1 MVTDFVLVFDFFI
14 KKNFPSVHRLSLDY
28 KNPEIVVQLIDFG
41 QSIDLN
47 YFSNHV
53 FWAKVRTEHFVCTE
67 MMENKPWTYHC
78 DFFCLASTI
87 YTMVAGKYMIVKRN
101 KSNNL
106 YKPQKLPRYVNAE
119 LWEHIFDQL
128 INIPSLTKLPSFAK
142 LTKRLDTELNAIGSK
157 KIINAIGKFNKA
169 LDQ

>member
-1 MVTDFVLVFDFFI
+1 MNPQIVL
-14 KKNFPSVHRLSLDY
+14 
-28 KNPEIVVQLIDFG
+28 QLIDFG

-78 DFFCLASTI
+78 DYFCLASTI

-101 KSNNL
+101 NTTNT
-106 YKPQKLPRYVNAE
+106 YKPQKLPRYVNGA
-119 LWEHIFDQL
+119 LWDEIFDQL
-128 INIPSLTKLPSFAK
+128 INIPNLNKFPSLSQLS
-142 LTKRLDTELNAIGSK
+142 KRLDVELSAMESK
-157 KIINAIGKFNKA
+157 KVINAINNFNKA
-169 LDQ
+169 LG

>member
-1 MVTDFVLVFDFFI
+1 MYSLYAY
-14 KKNFPSVHRLSLDY
+14 RLGLDY
-28 KNPEIVVQLIDFG
+28 LNPEIVVQLIDFG

-78 DFFCLASTI
+78 DYFCLASTI

-101 KSNNL
+101 ETTKS
-106 YKPQKLPRYVNAE
+106 YKPQKLPRYVNTN
-119 LWEHIFDQL
+119 LWDEILDKL
-128 INIPSLTKLPSFAK
+128 INIPSLTKLPLLAEMNS
-142 LTKRLDTELNAIGSK
+142 RLDTELNAIGSK
-157 KIINAIGKFNKA
+157 KIINAIRKFNQA

>member
-1 MVTDFVLVFDFFI
+1 M
-14 KKNFPSVHRLSLDY
+14 DY

-67 MMENKPWTYHC
+67 MMENKPWTFHH

-101 KSNNL
+101 KSTKL
-106 YKPQKLPRYVNAE
+106 YKPQKLPRYVNAG
-119 LWEHIFDQL
+119 LWDDIFDQL
-128 INIPSLTKLPSFAK
+128 INIPSLNKLPSLSK
-142 LTKRLDTELNAIGSK
+142 LRERLDTELKAIGSK
-157 KIINAIGKFNKA
+157 NINNAIDKFNKA
-169 LDQ
+169 LDK